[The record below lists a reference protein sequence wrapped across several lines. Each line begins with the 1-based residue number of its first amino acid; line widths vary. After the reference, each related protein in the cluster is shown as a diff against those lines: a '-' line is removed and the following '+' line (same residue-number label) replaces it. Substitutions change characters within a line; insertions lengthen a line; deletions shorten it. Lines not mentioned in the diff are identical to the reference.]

1 MILYGA
7 SGHAKVVQDI
17 VESCGGKVSL
27 FVDDNPAL
35 PRRLHGIAVAHR
47 FPATGHDDEQT
58 IIAIGDNAAR
68 RRISQRLSA
77 RFATAIHPAA
87 VVAAGAT
94 IGEGTVVMAGAVV
107 QADAQVGRHCIV
119 NTAATIDHD
128 CRIGSFAH
136 ISPHATLCGNVSI
149 GEGTW
154 VGAGATVIQGITI
167 GRWCIVGAGSI
178 VTRNIPDATLF
189 VCRPGPEATSRQLP
203 PPPDIPL

>member
-47 FPATGHDDEQT
+47 FPATAEET

-68 RRISQRLSA
+68 RRIALRLSVP
-77 RFATAIHPAA
+77 FATAVHPAA
-87 VVAAGAT
+87 VVAATAT
-94 IGEGTVVMAGAVV
+94 IGEGSVVMAGAVV
-107 QADAQVGRHCIV
+107 QPYAQVGRHCIV

-167 GRWCIVGAGSI
+167 GRWCVVGAGSI
-178 VTRNIPDATLF
+178 VTHNIPDATLYI
-189 VCRPGPEATSRQLP
+189 CRPGPDATSRPLP
-203 PPPDIPL
+203 LPPDIPL